1 MEWIKRVG
9 AMLGG
14 LAGYIFG
21 KTDGFIIALLCFVI
35 ADYLTGVIAAFIKK
49 EVSSKVGFNGLL
61 KKITIFVAVAIANV
75 IDVYV
80 LKTNSIM
87 RTATCLFYIAN
98 DGISIIENLSVIGVP
113 FPAKIKK
120 YFKQIKEDDKKDG
133 RDNESD

>member
-1 MEWIKRVG
+1 MEWIKRFA

-98 DGISIIENLSVIGVP
+98 DGISIIENLSIIGVP
-113 FPAKIKK
+113 FPAKLKK
-120 YFKQIKEDDKKDG
+120 YFAQIKEDDKKDG
-133 RDNESD
+133 GDNESD

>member
-1 MEWIKRVG
+1 MI
-9 AMLGG
+9 GG

-98 DGISIIENLSVIGVP
+98 DGISIIENLSIIGVP
-113 FPAKIKK
+113 FPAKLKK
-120 YFKQIKEDDKKDG
+120 YFSQIKEEDKKDG
-133 RDNESD
+133 EDRESD